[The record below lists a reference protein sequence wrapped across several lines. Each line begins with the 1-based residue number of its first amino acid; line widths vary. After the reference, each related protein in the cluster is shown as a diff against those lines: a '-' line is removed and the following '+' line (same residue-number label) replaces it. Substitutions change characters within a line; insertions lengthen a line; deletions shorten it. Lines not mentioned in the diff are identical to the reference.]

1 MDLLGQYLKQIQVRS
16 IKEYGYGSPVGVGLA
31 KTRWKELTDKKKDK
45 PTRLLNKDNVPLP
58 YSRGVKEAGVTS
70 GWRTTVKR
78 TDLDFKRYK
87 KMRDIE
93 KKNKKRVPHDDNVS
107 TMSDIISA
115 SNPNPTI

>member
-1 MDLLGQYLKQIQVRS
+1 MDLLGQYLKQIQ
-16 IKEYGYGSPVGVGLA
+16 EYGYGSPVGVGLA
-31 KTRWKELTDKKKDK
+31 KTRWDELTKDKKKDK

-78 TDLDFKRYK
+78 TELDFKRYE